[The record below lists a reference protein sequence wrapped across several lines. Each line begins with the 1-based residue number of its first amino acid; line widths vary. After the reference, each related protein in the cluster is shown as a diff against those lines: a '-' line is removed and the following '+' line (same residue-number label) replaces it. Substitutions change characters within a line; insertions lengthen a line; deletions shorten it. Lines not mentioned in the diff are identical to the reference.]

1 MRPGAPGVKNEEERE
16 ISEAEKVAGEAERE
30 KIEAEKDD
38 FSAIFNPALY

>member
-1 MRPGAPGVKNEEERE
+1 VAGEAERE

-38 FSAIFNPALY
+38 FSAISNPALY